1 MTAIQ
6 GDPLKST
13 HNQFVGATRPRSR
26 SVWALCGIA
35 IAIAAILISR
45 PEWRT
50 APNDFAF
57 YWTAVKVVR
66 AAGNPYSP
74 QETVALEK
82 QLDFA
87 GKGPLVMLN
96 PPWILPLIV
105 PFGLLSFSVAK
116 SCWLVISVILLAVSV
131 QWLWELY
138 GGGLDFWIAWVL
150 TATFLPVFVVLII
163 SQVGLF
169 LLFGVAGFLRFEAKQ
184 RFLVAGAFLF
194 LTSLKPHLV
203 FLLWPALL
211 LDAIYR
217 RRWKSLAALGST
229 LAGGSL
235 LAMLLD
241 HRAFQQYVG
250 LFSTPAVAFQE
261 AFTFGGLLRHFLG
274 WPVLQ
279 YLPAAGAVLWFG
291 FYWFHRR
298 SDWVWQSSAPT
309 LLLVSVA
316 ATTYGWYFDQV
327 VLLPAVFQTAVAVLR
342 SPRRLWLG
350 AGLAYLAINYIPL
363 ALVVSH
369 RLGVWYAWSAVAWLL
384 LGVLV
389 RWLATKTTGDGGE
402 SGETH
407 PVSWA

>member
-1 MTAIQ
+1 MGVMTGPRPRDGGECVMNSSDYTVFQTPQSVPSIMTAIQ

-116 SCWLVISVILLAVSV
+116 SCWMDISVILLAVSV

-169 LLFGVAGFLRFEAKQ
+169 LLFG
-184 RFLVAGAFLF
+184 
-194 LTSLKPHLV
+194 
-203 FLLWPALL
+203 
-211 LDAIYR
+211 
-217 RRWKSLAALGST
+217 
-229 LAGGSL
+229 
-235 LAMLLD
+235 
-241 HRAFQQYVG
+241 
-250 LFSTPAVAFQE
+250 
-261 AFTFGGLLRHFLG
+261 
-274 WPVLQ
+274 
-279 YLPAAGAVLWFG
+279 
-291 FYWFHRR
+291 
-298 SDWVWQSSAPT
+298 
-309 LLLVSVA
+309 
-316 ATTYGWYFDQV
+316 
-327 VLLPAVFQTAVAVLR
+327 
-342 SPRRLWLG
+342 
-350 AGLAYLAINYIPL
+350 
-363 ALVVSH
+363 
-369 RLGVWYAWSAVAWLL
+369 
-384 LGVLV
+384 
-389 RWLATKTTGDGGE
+389 
-402 SGETH
+402 
-407 PVSWA
+407 